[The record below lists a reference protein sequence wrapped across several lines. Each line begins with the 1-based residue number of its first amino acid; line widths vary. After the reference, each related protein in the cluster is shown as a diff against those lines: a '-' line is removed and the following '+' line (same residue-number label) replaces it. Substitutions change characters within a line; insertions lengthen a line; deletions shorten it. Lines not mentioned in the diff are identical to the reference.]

1 MILRLPRVRPLHHIF
16 MLKLITVALVS
27 TMAIAQAPSTRPSE
41 KNAAA
46 SAGVAAPITA
56 LPPGPGGKST
66 VMGGEIRDVDPV
78 RDQFTLKVFGGRP
91 IKILFDERT
100 KLFRN
105 GISVPVRDL
114 RPDDHASVETSLDG
128 TTIFALRIHTLSQLP
143 EDRWRGQVSG
153 FNPKTGKLTMV
164 SNVSHEPMSLR
175 VPPGTPVAS
184 IGQDGITKQLQG
196 PINLAPGSVVD
207 VRFTGGK
214 GGQGVATGVD
224 ILAVPGSTFIFSGNL
239 TLLDLH
245 NGRLV
250 VVDPRDNQ
258 AYPIGFDQSL
268 LSEVRT
274 LHEGSTVKVTTS
286 FDGTRYLANAIRQ
299 E

>member
-1 MILRLPRVRPLHHIF
+1 
-16 MLKLITVALVS
+16 
-27 TMAIAQAPSTRPSE
+27 
-41 KNAAA
+41 
-46 SAGVAAPITA
+46 
-56 LPPGPGGKST
+56 
-66 VMGGEIRDVDPV
+66 MGGEIRNVDPV

-100 KLFRN
+100 KVYRN
-105 GISVPVRDL
+105 GVVVPVRDL

-128 TTIFALRIHTLSQLP
+128 TKIFALRIHTLSELP
-143 EDRWRGQVSG
+143 EDRRRGQVSSY
-153 FNPKTGKLTMV
+153 NARSGKLTMTA
-164 SNVSHEPMSLR
+164 NVSREPMTLR
-175 VPPGTPVAS
+175 VPAGTPVSS
-184 IGQDGITKQLQG
+184 IGQDGSTKQLQG
-196 PINLAPGSVVD
+196 PISFAPGSVVD

-224 ILAVPGSTFIFSGNL
+224 VLAVPGSTFIFSGNL
-239 TLLDLH
+239 TLLDIH
-245 NGRLV
+245 NGRMV

-258 AYPIGFDQSL
+258 AYPIGFDPSL

-286 FDGTRYLANAIRQ
+286 FDGTRYLANEIRQ